1 LKGIQKLARGDTTTT
16 RASATKRLAAVA
28 LSSAATGE
36 ARDLSALGL
45 ACGLMVVRRSG
56 GEDESIA
63 ALGLEE
69 PALP

>member
-1 LKGIQKLARGDTTTT
+1 MAT
-16 RASATKRLAAVA
+16 RASTTKRLAAFA
-28 LSSAATGE
+28 LSRAEAGE

-45 ACGLMVVRRSG
+45 ACGLMVIRRSG

-63 ALGLEE
+63 AQGLKE

>member
-1 LKGIQKLARGDTTTT
+1 LKGIQKLARGDITTMP
-16 RASATKRLAAVA
+16 ASATKRLAAFA
-28 LSSAATGE
+28 LSSAAAGE

-45 ACGLMVVRRSG
+45 ACGLMVIRRSG

-63 ALGLEE
+63 AQGLKE